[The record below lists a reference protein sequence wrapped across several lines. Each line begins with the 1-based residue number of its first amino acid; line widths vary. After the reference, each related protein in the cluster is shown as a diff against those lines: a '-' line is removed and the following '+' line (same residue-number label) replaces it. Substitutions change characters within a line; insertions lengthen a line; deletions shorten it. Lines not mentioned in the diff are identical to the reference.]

1 MEPVTLRLNAA
12 GDSDLGGSR
21 DDGDLDLPPIPTVE
35 LCLPSL
41 ALAKPGKVDRSP
53 EIAAAI
59 AFGG

>member
-1 MEPVTLRLNAA
+1 MEPGTFRLSGV

-41 ALAKPGKVDRSP
+41 ALAKPGRVDRSP

-59 AFGG
+59 ALGG

>member
-1 MEPVTLRLNAA
+1 VTLRLSAA

-41 ALAKPGKVDRSP
+41 AKPGKVDRSP

-59 AFGG
+59 ALGG